1 MSEITKDQIES
12 WKRDSEILSEI
23 DDSLNPNDDWNEQE
37 LFMKLLDTYNPPH
50 PSDLLYHIWQRRNP
64 TEPRNARGREKVEKQ
79 ERDNKIM
86 TRYNKKAVDKRIK
99 IERNY
104 RKISNKE
111 SKLIHALL
119 KGRQKTN
126 D

>member
-50 PSDLLYHIWQRRNP
+50 PSDLLYGLKRSRIHIE
-64 TEPRNARGREKVEKQ
+64 TV
-79 ERDNKIM
+79 
-86 TRYNKKAVDKRIK
+86 
-99 IERNY
+99 
-104 RKISNKE
+104 
-111 SKLIHALL
+111 
-119 KGRQKTN
+119 
-126 D
+126 